1 MFFRIFSNSYKFVKK
16 KWHFF
21 FIQTKWFPMKWI
33 MVASK
38 SEFHIKYFYFPLY
51 FSFRF
56 WNVHFGCSGR
66 FLSFFIFKLYCVSNF
81 YDYVS
86 CHRQLEEMGFC
97 FQNCSGLLWEKIVL
111 VIEKNFWNS
120 RLKARISKH
129 FEINRKIHSNR
140 ERYKYNFWNRMIF
153 LLVPGGFSDL
163 IH

>member
-1 MFFRIFSNSYKFVKK
+1 M
-16 KWHFF
+16 HFF

-56 WNVHFGCSGR
+56 WNVHFGCWGR

-120 RLKARISKH
+120 RRKAEN
-129 FEINRKIHSNR
+129 FQKIWDYLNNLFKQWKVR
-140 ERYKYNFWNRMIF
+140 TIFGNRMLF
-153 LLVPGGFSDL
+153 
-163 IH
+163 